1 MANRFEPRDQFRVR
15 LVLSEQRRN
24 LKITY
29 DVELFAG
36 LGIGDMRYVIIVDDI
51 NVILIALSWALV
63 GVSISAIDV
72 QILSHTCCWRVA

>member
-1 MANRFEPRDQFRVR
+1 MA
-15 LVLSEQRRN
+15 LSEQRQN

-36 LGIGDMRYVIIVDDI
+36 LGIDDMCYVIIVDDI

-63 GVSISAIDV
+63 GVSISVMDV
-72 QILSHTCCWRVA
+72 RILSHTCCWRAA